1 MPRREFK
8 ALGAHSIATAA
19 GCTVEKAQQALSYL
33 TERGDEALFACS
45 GTKLASG
52 TDRLVLVSRYRLVLV
67 RWKPL
72 GLGVAFKDL
81 HLLELRGMTCQ
92 GDMGAWGFGEGATV
106 QIKSPRLQDAAHAT
120 LHAYGSIT
128 LCLDVPPLA
137 LSLPREWKSIGFDM
151 DDKVID
157 MGFSRTWLAVHSYS
171 VDPASGRS
179 GAAPSPSDAKA
190 RRERLAAFMAQLISR
205 PARRDRILDLTFI
218 AELTAADFAAA
229 AVALRHTSMF
239 AGVRLLD
246 APIGEAIS
254 ALSECARTSK
264 SLTVV
269 HLSGVL
275 TAAPSDVRARLAA
288 KSFVDAL
295 SEGAAARTLPLTDL
309 DLSGNELR
317 DGGVTAISQLVQAL
331 RQGLRL
337 LDISDAKASS
347 RGMQP
352 LIAALCEGRR
362 SPQGVMHASSALE
375 ILRLADNEIGPRGTP
390 LLAQMLQRAAKLEEL
405 DLRSTGVA
413 AKLVVET
420 LQKGTA
426 GATLRILD
434 LSGNK
439 LSRADLAALFHFL
452 GGCTA
457 LVELSLARCTL
468 APESLVAL
476 LQAAQLNRGLNA
488 LTLDASSNPFGAL
501 GGQLLSTA
509 LPHCTKLSGLYID
522 ACHGATAAKGDD
534 TALSVVV
541 CEALTK
547 SAPQLTCLGL
557 GRNAAP
563 RSGDRQKLI
572 AGLATVLGAAP
583 RLHTLLLAGSPALRL
598 KLELASVLGC
608 IASCVAPIQVLDVSG
623 HHAGDGLL
631 EALPALLAGPKAPAC
646 LLLHENLLTATG
658 LEQLAGLMG
667 AAETHPTEVLV
678 VTHEDAHFALT
689 HEVEKLKRPWESA
702 AKRVQSATVQIQQ
715 AVAVGRARRR
725 LYPRMR
731 HPRPIDGVPY
741 VMKWPNWAE
750 LLHQAAPGSPAGAG
764 MQQSWEPPPTPLSEY
779 GNSPT
784 PRDGVDEDEAEGV
797 HDPAFEAALAD
808 PFGGFGSPAMGMTSF
823 GFGASGGSSFTPSFD
838 GNGFGTSIAFTSSFD
853 GNGFGTSFGGNDL
866 GATPTAGSSSFM
878 DGNVPVFSGGFSSG
892 GGNGSFDTSQGFGT
906 SFADAQGFSGGLG
919 EANFSASNG
928 FGVAYGDGSNSSAV
942 AESTPPRTMSCPLVS
957 QESTTRT
964 TSPTLARLPL

>member
-1 MPRREFK
+1 MCQSPYWMPRREFK

-19 GCTVEKAQQALSYL
+19 SCTVEKAQQALSYL

-120 LHAYGSIT
+120 LHAYESIT

-205 PARRDRILDLTFI
+205 PARRDRVLDLTFI
-218 AELTAADFAAA
+218 AELTPTDFAAA

-264 SLTVV
+264 ALTVV

-275 TAAPSDVRARLAA
+275 TDVRARLAA
-288 KSFVDAL
+288 KTFVESL
-295 SEGAAARTLPLTDL
+295 SEGAAAGTLPLTDL

-317 DGGVTAISQLVQAL
+317 DGGVTAVSQLVQAL
-331 RQGLRL
+331 RHGLRL
-337 LDISDAKASS
+337 LDISDAKASN

-352 LIAALCEGRR
+352 LIAALREGRR

-390 LLAQMLQRAAKLEEL
+390 LLAEMLQRAAKLEEL
-405 DLRSTGVA
+405 DLRATAVA

-439 LSRADLAALFHFL
+439 MSRADLAALFHFL

-457 LVELSLARCTL
+457 VRAVDERTRA
-468 APESLVAL
+468 
-476 LQAAQLNRGLNA
+476 
-488 LTLDASSNPFGAL
+488 
-501 GGQLLSTA
+501 
-509 LPHCTKLSGLYID
+509 
-522 ACHGATAAKGDD
+522 
-534 TALSVVV
+534 
-541 CEALTK
+541 
-547 SAPQLTCLGL
+547 
-557 GRNAAP
+557 
-563 RSGDRQKLI
+563 
-572 AGLATVLGAAP
+572 
-583 RLHTLLLAGSPALRL
+583 
-598 KLELASVLGC
+598 
-608 IASCVAPIQVLDVSG
+608 IASCDA
-623 HHAGDGLL
+623 
-631 EALPALLAGPKAPAC
+631 APAPDM
-646 LLLHENLLTATG
+646 TR
-658 LEQLAGLMG
+658 
-667 AAETHPTEVLV
+667 LV
-678 VTHEDAHFALT
+678 A
-689 HEVEKLKRPWESA
+689 
-702 AKRVQSATVQIQQ
+702 
-715 AVAVGRARRR
+715 
-725 LYPRMR
+725 
-731 HPRPIDGVPY
+731 
-741 VMKWPNWAE
+741 
-750 LLHQAAPGSPAGAG
+750 
-764 MQQSWEPPPTPLSEY
+764 
-779 GNSPT
+779 
-784 PRDGVDEDEAEGV
+784 
-797 HDPAFEAALAD
+797 
-808 PFGGFGSPAMGMTSF
+808 
-823 GFGASGGSSFTPSFD
+823 
-838 GNGFGTSIAFTSSFD
+838 
-853 GNGFGTSFGGNDL
+853 
-866 GATPTAGSSSFM
+866 
-878 DGNVPVFSGGFSSG
+878 
-892 GGNGSFDTSQGFGT
+892 
-906 SFADAQGFSGGLG
+906 
-919 EANFSASNG
+919 
-928 FGVAYGDGSNSSAV
+928 
-942 AESTPPRTMSCPLVS
+942 
-957 QESTTRT
+957 
-964 TSPTLARLPL
+964 

>member
-275 TAAPSDVRARLAA
+275 PAAPSDVRARLAA

-457 LVELSLARCTL
+457 VRPPADARTHARVRVRVRVRVAARHCACELTR
-468 APESLVAL
+468 LVA
-476 LQAAQLNRGLNA
+476 
-488 LTLDASSNPFGAL
+488 
-501 GGQLLSTA
+501 
-509 LPHCTKLSGLYID
+509 
-522 ACHGATAAKGDD
+522 
-534 TALSVVV
+534 
-541 CEALTK
+541 
-547 SAPQLTCLGL
+547 
-557 GRNAAP
+557 
-563 RSGDRQKLI
+563 
-572 AGLATVLGAAP
+572 
-583 RLHTLLLAGSPALRL
+583 
-598 KLELASVLGC
+598 
-608 IASCVAPIQVLDVSG
+608 
-623 HHAGDGLL
+623 
-631 EALPALLAGPKAPAC
+631 
-646 LLLHENLLTATG
+646 
-658 LEQLAGLMG
+658 
-667 AAETHPTEVLV
+667 
-678 VTHEDAHFALT
+678 
-689 HEVEKLKRPWESA
+689 
-702 AKRVQSATVQIQQ
+702 
-715 AVAVGRARRR
+715 
-725 LYPRMR
+725 
-731 HPRPIDGVPY
+731 
-741 VMKWPNWAE
+741 
-750 LLHQAAPGSPAGAG
+750 
-764 MQQSWEPPPTPLSEY
+764 
-779 GNSPT
+779 
-784 PRDGVDEDEAEGV
+784 
-797 HDPAFEAALAD
+797 
-808 PFGGFGSPAMGMTSF
+808 
-823 GFGASGGSSFTPSFD
+823 
-838 GNGFGTSIAFTSSFD
+838 
-853 GNGFGTSFGGNDL
+853 
-866 GATPTAGSSSFM
+866 
-878 DGNVPVFSGGFSSG
+878 
-892 GGNGSFDTSQGFGT
+892 
-906 SFADAQGFSGGLG
+906 
-919 EANFSASNG
+919 
-928 FGVAYGDGSNSSAV
+928 
-942 AESTPPRTMSCPLVS
+942 
-957 QESTTRT
+957 
-964 TSPTLARLPL
+964 

>member
-457 LVELSLARCTL
+457 VRPPADARTRARASASASARCRATLRLRADQACRVTYRVATPSSPHTHARACCSSPRSSRTAVQLLELSLARCTL

-509 LPHCTKLSGLYID
+509 LPHCSKLSGLYID

-534 TALSVVV
+534 ATTALSVVV

-608 IASCVAPIQVLDVSG
+608 IASCVAPIQVL
-623 HHAGDGLL
+623 
-631 EALPALLAGPKAPAC
+631 
-646 LLLHENLLTATG
+646 
-658 LEQLAGLMG
+658 Q
-667 AAETHPTEVLV
+667 
-678 VTHEDAHFALT
+678 
-689 HEVEKLKRPWESA
+689 
-702 AKRVQSATVQIQQ
+702 
-715 AVAVGRARRR
+715 
-725 LYPRMR
+725 
-731 HPRPIDGVPY
+731 
-741 VMKWPNWAE
+741 
-750 LLHQAAPGSPAGAG
+750 
-764 MQQSWEPPPTPLSEY
+764 
-779 GNSPT
+779 
-784 PRDGVDEDEAEGV
+784 
-797 HDPAFEAALAD
+797 
-808 PFGGFGSPAMGMTSF
+808 
-823 GFGASGGSSFTPSFD
+823 
-838 GNGFGTSIAFTSSFD
+838 
-853 GNGFGTSFGGNDL
+853 
-866 GATPTAGSSSFM
+866 
-878 DGNVPVFSGGFSSG
+878 
-892 GGNGSFDTSQGFGT
+892 
-906 SFADAQGFSGGLG
+906 
-919 EANFSASNG
+919 
-928 FGVAYGDGSNSSAV
+928 
-942 AESTPPRTMSCPLVS
+942 
-957 QESTTRT
+957 
-964 TSPTLARLPL
+964 